1 MAKKTGKTATLYC
14 TVLLA
19 LVSILA
25 LGCPLDGP
33 DKADTD
39 VTHKNEGVTLPSG
52 IQWEEKIYWEGSVN
66 DPFEDNSVLVVM
78 DKNVGG
84 INKWHDKSFFGDI
97 EIEYIQDLTSVNPNS
112 EYLNK
117 EQFHQ
122 ILLLR
127 LPVHSK
133 ENVVKVIRHL
143 EKIDGIQFAGPN
155 SYW

>member
-1 MAKKTGKTATLYC
+1 MAKKTGKGATLYC
-14 TVLLA
+14 LLA

-33 DKADTD
+33 DKDNTD
-39 VTHKNEGVTLPSG
+39 ETNKNEGGAASSG
-52 IQWEEKIYWEGSVN
+52 IQWEEKVYCEVSID

-97 EIEYIQDLTSVNPNS
+97 EIEYIKDLTSVNPNS

-133 ENVVKVIRHL
+133 ENVINAIRHL
-143 EKIDGIQFAGPN
+143 EKIDGIQCASPN
-155 SYW
+155 YYF

>member
-1 MAKKTGKTATLYC
+1 MAKKTGRGTTLYC
-14 TVLLA
+14 LLA

-33 DKADTD
+33 DNVNTD
-39 VTHKNEGVTLPSG
+39 RTNKNEGAPSDG
-52 IQWEEKIYWEGSVN
+52 IQYEEKIYWEGSVD

-84 INKWHDKSFFGDI
+84 INKRHEKSFFGDI
-97 EIEYIQDLTSVNPNS
+97 EIEYIEDLTSVNPNS

-133 ENVVKVIRHL
+133 ENVVNVIRHL
-143 EKIDGIQFAGPN
+143 EKIDGILYAGPN
-155 SYW
+155 